1 MVKSAKQKTK
11 AKGKGKRGTVKER
24 YSASSNL
31 LFLFEYFLFQF
42 DYVDR
47 SYVYLLLSSLICANY
62 LLLNPSILGTVFH
75 QNIGV

>member
-1 MVKSAKQKTK
+1 VSFGLEEVPEMVKSAKQKTK
-11 AKGKGKRGTVKER
+11 AKGKGKRGTVKEW

-47 SYVYLLLSSLICANY
+47 LCLASFYHL
-62 LLLNPSILGTVFH
+62 
-75 QNIGV
+75 